1 MIKFGE
7 DERPYADENSSE
19 ISFTDPT
26 KEQLKKAIPIFLKYN
41 IVETDVNSV
50 Y

>member
-7 DERPYADENSSE
+7 DERPYADVNSSE

-26 KEQLKKAIPIFLKYN
+26 KEQLKKASDFLNEITKGDH
-41 IVETDVNSV
+41 VL
-50 Y
+50 